1 MTNFWDIIVE
11 TNTFNFAIL
20 AIIIAV
26 VLTKINI
33 PELTEKIRKEIAK
46 QIENARLE
54 KQNAQD
60 ELKSAKRITKNT
72 DTEVNEKLQG
82 AKNNAKLLSDEIKKN
97 TEEQIQNI
105 NANIERVISSE
116 EKKMSAKLKS
126 DTMKNAIELARQD
139 ITSKLDTKLHEKLI
153 EQSIKELS

>member
-1 MTNFWDIIVE
+1 MTNFWNIIVE

-46 QIENARLE
+46 QIENAQLD
-54 KQNAQD
+54 KQNAQK
-60 ELKSAKRITKNT
+60 EFKSAKRITKNT
-72 DTEVNEKLQG
+72 DNEVSEKLQG

-97 TEEQIQNI
+97 TKEQVQSI

-126 DTMKNAIELARQD
+126 EAMKNAIELARQD
-139 ITSKLDTKLHEKLI
+139 ITNKLDIELHEKLI

>member
-54 KQNAQD
+54 KQNAQN

-72 DTEVNEKLQG
+72 DNEVSEKLQG

-97 TEEQIQNI
+97 TKEQIQNI

-139 ITSKLDTKLHEKLI
+139 ITNKLDIKLHEKLI